1 MTDIRFQR
9 NVFFCSIFLICLI
22 LLTKLFLSLEPQQ
35 LPSVDGVLDLRGTET
50 RKAGAV
56 ADSYTDIGKK
66 SVELNGEWDF
76 APGILFNPSGGTPS
90 DSVIWKTFPVPAAW
104 SGDVDPVGTNQAHGV
119 GTYHLKILLPQGGGM
134 YGIKTTTIR
143 SAFRVFANGKEVMT
157 GGVPGL
163 TVETTT
169 AVNYADI
176 GIFEVQGSV
185 LDLTVQVANHSYP
198 DSGIV
203 MPIRFGLAPVIIRD
217 RIIAVTADVLTV
229 AVFLFCML
237 FFLFQFL
244 LSKKK
249 AGMEFAG
256 LLFSLFVLSLAA
268 NALTHSEKLL
278 YYLFQDIHYM
288 DFCRMQILSAM
299 SGIYLLYLYVI
310 RVFPM
315 PYNRLTLW
323 SLNVLLAITVAVVL
337 STSIFLNKTITQ
349 VVEGI
354 GYFLLAHIFMR
365 MIRGWMRVRTGKYY
379 IALGICASMGMCL
392 GNLLGNRTSYMGV
405 FAPQSLEPL
414 FVLSQFLY
422 IIHVQAVTK
431 ERLLDREAAF
441 LNAQIKPHFL
451 FNTLNTIQSLCFTDA
466 RKAELLLAELG
477 VFLHGRM
484 DLNTTAGLVSLEQEL
499 QTTRAYISIEM
510 ARFESKFAYAEDVG
524 HPPMQ
529 VLLPPLTIQP
539 LVENA
544 FRHGL
549 RMLSRGGI
557 ISVKVQKEG
566 EFALVE
572 VSDNGVG
579 IPESIPEEIRAG
591 KQKTTGIALNNINL
605 RLLEQFGQ
613 GLRFDTGPD
622 GCGTRVSF
630 RVPLQA
636 VVNHTEE
643 RKNPFLPARRKH
655 AERHPG

>member
-1 MTDIRFQR
+1 M
-9 NVFFCSIFLICLI
+9 LICLI
-22 LLTKLFLSLEPQQ
+22 LLTKLFLSFESQQ
-35 LPSVDGVLDLRGTET
+35 LHSVDGVLDLRGFET
-50 RKAGAV
+50 GKPGAEV
-56 ADSYTDIGKK
+56 DSHVDMAKK
-66 SVELNGEWDF
+66 SVELNGEWNF
-76 APGILFNPSGGTPS
+76 APGILFNPSERIPS
-90 DSVIWKTFPVPAAW
+90 DSVVWKTLPVPCVW
-104 SGDVDPVGTNQAHGV
+104 SGDVDSEETNQAHGV
-119 GTYHLKILLPQGGGM
+119 GTYHLKILLPQNGGM

-143 SAFRVFANGKEVMT
+143 SAFRVFANGKEVMS

-163 TVETTT
+163 TLETTT
-169 AVNYADI
+169 STNFADI
-176 GIFEVQGSV
+176 GIFDVQGSV

-217 RIIAVTADVLTV
+217 RIIAVTVDVLTV
-229 AVFLFCML
+229 AVFLFCMS

-249 AGMEFAG
+249 SDMEWAS
-256 LLFSLFVLSLAA
+256 LLFCLFVLSLAA
-268 NALTHSEKLL
+268 NVLTHSEKLL
-278 YYLFQDIHYM
+278 YYLFQDIPYM

-299 SGIYLLYLYVI
+299 SGFYLLYLYVI

-323 SLNVLLAITVAVVL
+323 SLNILMAVLVAVVL
-337 STSIFLNKTITQ
+337 STSIFLNETITH

-354 GYFLLAHIFMR
+354 GLFLLVHIFLR
-365 MIRGWMRVRTGKYY
+365 MIRGWMQVQTGKYY
-379 IALGICASMGMCL
+379 IALGICTSMGMCL
-392 GNLLGNRTSYMGV
+392 GNLLGNRTAYMGV
-405 FAPQSLEPL
+405 FAPQGLEPL
-414 FVLSQFLY
+414 FVLSQILY
-422 IIHVQAVTK
+422 IIHVQTITK

-466 RKAELLLAELG
+466 RKAEQLLAELG

-484 DLNTTAGLVSLEQEL
+484 DLNTTAGLVPLEQEL

-524 HPPMQ
+524 HPPLQ
-529 VLLPPLTIQP
+529 ILLPPLTIQP

-544 FRHGL
+544 FKHGL
-549 RMLSRGGI
+549 RMRRTGGI
-557 ISVKVQKEG
+557 ISVKVREEEK
-566 EFALVE
+566 FALVE
-572 VSDNGVG
+572 VCDNGVG
-579 IPESIPEEIRAG
+579 IPDSIPEEIRAG

-605 RLLEQFGQ
+605 RLHEQFGQ
-613 GLRFDTGPD
+613 GLCFGTGPE
-622 GCGTRVSF
+622 GCGTCISF
-630 RVPLQA
+630 RVPLQP
-636 VVNHTEE
+636 VVHHPEE